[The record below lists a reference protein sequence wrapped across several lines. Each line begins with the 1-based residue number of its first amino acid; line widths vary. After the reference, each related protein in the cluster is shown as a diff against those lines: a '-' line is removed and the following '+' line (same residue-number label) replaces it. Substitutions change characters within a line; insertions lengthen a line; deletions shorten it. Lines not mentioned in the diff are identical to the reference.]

1 MGSTFHY
8 GGQATQCGGF
18 SCCGARALGHMG
30 FSKCDVGFSRC
41 DMGFSR
47 CDMGF
52 SRCDSRLGSCS
63 SWALEHSQ

>member
-41 DMGFSR
+41 GV
-47 CDMGF
+47 G
-52 SRCDSRLGSCS
+52 
-63 SWALEHSQ
+63 AQ